1 MFVLWLLPVPE
12 PMEKSAEMAA
22 ALSGASPLIFAGW
35 LVFRCLG
42 SGVVVPLAEELA
54 FRGYLLNR
62 FAGEAPSVSGG
73 IRFTWISFLLPSV
86 LFRVFHGACGLV
98 NQLSNSI

>member
-1 MFVLWLLPVPE
+1 
-12 PMEKSAEMAA
+12 MEKSAEMAA
-22 ALSGASPLIFAGW
+22 ALSGASPLIVAGW

-42 SGVVVPLAEELA
+42 SGLVVPLAEELA
-54 FRGYLLNR
+54 FRGYLLTR